1 MASDRTRLTEL
12 ATAVGLV
19 YQPAEVALADL
30 GDLEV
35 PGIDPDHLEAGG
47 AARGRGR
54 LQPRELLLRALDNG
68 RTFRQVVLRGRFP
81 EHVEWLGGSR
91 SVWSSDIPRDLT
103 VDGVWF
109 IQAKY
114 DSTCVLNTSPSAMFD
129 HLLAEE
135 PPSCASRGS
144 RRSPP

>member
-30 GDLEV
+30 GDLVV
-35 PGIDPDHLEAGG
+35 PGLDADIWKPAVLPAVAVGSNRRD
-47 AARGRGR
+47 
-54 LQPRELLLRALDNG
+54 LLLRALDNG
-68 RTFRQVVLRGRFP
+68 RTFRQVVLRGRMP
-81 EHVEWLGGSR
+81 ERVDWLGGSR
-91 SVWSSDIPRDLT
+91 STWSSDVPRDLT

-114 DSTCVLNTSPSAMFD
+114 DSTCVLNTAPATMVD
-129 HLLAEE
+129 HLLLDDGA
-135 PPSCASRGS
+135 GS
-144 RRSPP
+144 RQSWFE